1 MYSIKI
7 LKEFIV
13 LHKNLSVFIY
23 FFSLGNQASL
33 TKIFNNFT
41 QNSHGV
47 YETPLKLY
55 EYITLQNLNW
65 IQARIKMNFRRN

>member
-1 MYSIKI
+1 MY
-7 LKEFIV
+7 L
-13 LHKNLSVFIY
+13 FIY
-23 FFSLGNQASL
+23 FFLGNQASP

-55 EYITLQNLNW
+55 GYITLQNLSKSQLDTSPYKNE
-65 IQARIKMNFRRN
+65 F